1 MSRKK
6 KRNSTNPSGKQ
17 SHIPGDFFLPIRS
30 YDSASILNISL
41 ENGIL
46 AYPNIFPSFGEL
58 ARDTSLSD
66 ESFWKAIK
74 GLLSCPI
81 NLHVLVELKVK
92 SEVIHAF
99 LKRSKETILIID
111 DLPVE
116 VLATARVFIADG
128 MNFNQALD
136 ASRKI

>member
-6 KRNSTNPSGKQ
+6 KRNSTNPSGKK
-17 SHIPGDFFLPIRS
+17 SHIPGDFFLPFRS
-30 YDSASILNISL
+30 YDSASFLNIHL
-41 ENGIL
+41 GNGSL

-74 GLLSCPI
+74 GLLSFPI
-81 NLHVLVELKVK
+81 NFNVMLELGVK
-92 SEVIHAF
+92 IEVIHAF
-99 LKRSKETILIID
+99 LTRSKETILFID
-111 DLPVE
+111 DLPAE

-128 MNFNQALD
+128 MNFNHALD
-136 ASRKI
+136 ASIKI

>member
-46 AYPNIFPSFGEL
+46 EYPNIFPTFGEL
-58 ARDTSLSD
+58 AQDTSFSD

-74 GLLSCPI
+74 GLLSFPI
-81 NLHVLVELKVK
+81 NLHVLVELEVK
-92 SEVIHAF
+92 SEVLHAF

-128 MNFNQALD
+128 MNLNQALQ
-136 ASRKI
+136 ASIQI